1 METINSI
8 LRSNNGNKYLLCIY
22 ESIDK
27 AMNIKARDRESIK
40 KVIVLSS
47 TMNSY
52 VEGTASSIDVCGQT
66 VRNNLKEQDPERV
79 LKYNEEIIKKM
90 KEMGAFRKP
99 VIVAMDWHDIM
110 FYGDS
115 KAEGVKG
122 TNHKNGSNWA
132 YQFATAAVV
141 MGDKRLTVA
150 VTPVNNESKV
160 EHVKRL
166 LSKVFELGIK
176 VKILLLDSG
185 YYTVDII
192 NYLNAN
198 GINFIMRAI
207 GKFKEGD
214 DLIYKTNSK
223 RKKQNEQVTF
233 RIVAVKDRNELLV
246 FATNTDLKPK
256 AIRRIYRKR
265 WAIET
270 SYRMINQFLPKTT
283 SKLYSLRKLY
293 FYLAVLLYNIWVFMN
308 YKREKVTVQ
317 YVKFLLMIEALISN
331 IYVKIFR

>member
-1 METINSI
+1 
-8 LRSNNGNKYLLCIY
+8 
-22 ESIDK
+22 
-27 AMNIKARDRESIK
+27 
-40 KVIVLSS
+40 
-47 TMNSY
+47 
-52 VEGTASSIDVCGQT
+52 
-66 VRNNLKEQDPERV
+66 
-79 LKYNEEIIKKM
+79 
-90 KEMGAFRKP
+90 
-99 VIVAMDWHDIM
+99 MDWHDIM
-110 FYGDS
+110 FYGDVN
-115 KAEGVKG
+115 AEGVKG
-122 TNHKNGSNWA
+122 TKHKNGTNWA

-141 MGDKRLTVA
+141 IGDEKLTVA

-160 EHVKRL
+160 EHVRRL

-176 VKILLLDSG
+176 VKILLLDAG

-198 GINFIMRAI
+198 GINFIMRAK
-207 GKFKEGD
+207 GEFKEGD

-223 RKKQNEQVTF
+223 RKRPDEQATV
-233 RIVAVKDRNELLV
+233 RIVAVKCKKELLV

-256 AIRRIYRKR
+256 AIRRMFRKR

-270 SYRMINQFLPKTT
+270 SYRMINQFLPKTM

-317 YVKFLLMIEALISN
+317 HVKFLLMIEALISN
-331 IYVKIFR
+331 VYVKIFR